1 MAYFPLNS
9 QQNIPSQEIQRN
21 FVGGELSVRDYFI
34 RDWLQGGSWSF
45 ILFPSLNN
53 IQCQRHSC
61 RRLEWKVRFI
71 FSWYSRVS
79 QKKSCKPVHS
89 ISKTLFIWDILRIFV
104 PVARDGRLK
113 GWKLSTAPGG
123 DRLYSWLH
131 WHLTALLLSPLS
143 IVPVSLIPTESCRFA
158 SSRFWALMTAAW
170 LWGGKCHWK
179 YISYH
184 FHFYSALE
192 WKWKE
197 NLLVMSITFCGV
209 CVTCPRRGGG
219 RARGR
224 GRVSWSG
231 GTREPAAAGTLERG
245 LNSDLNTA
253 LITFLWSFSTNHTIL
268 FAVWV

>member
-1 MAYFPLNS
+1 MY
-9 QQNIPSQEIQRN
+9 
-21 FVGGELSVRDYFI
+21 
-34 RDWLQGGSWSF
+34 
-45 ILFPSLNN
+45 
-53 IQCQRHSC
+53 
-61 RRLEWKVRFI
+61 
-71 FSWYSRVS
+71 
-79 QKKSCKPVHS
+79 KPVHS

-113 GWKLSTAPGG
+113 GWKLSAAPGG

-158 SSRFWALMTAAW
+158 SSRFWAQMTAAW

-179 YISYH
+179 YISFH
-184 FHFYSALE
+184 FHFYTALE
-192 WKWKE
+192 WKCQE
-197 NLLVMSITFCGV
+197 ILLVMSITFCGV

-253 LITFLWSFSTNHTIL
+253 LITFLWNFSTNHTIL
-268 FAVWV
+268 FAVCLSIIEFQSASAEKMKSNYKMLKTHTCTLHTQVNKLRLIKYHLKTWGRDFRLVIRFAGML

>member
-21 FVGGELSVRDYFI
+21 FVGGELSVVSSGLFYLRLAT
-34 RDWLQGGSWSF
+34 RGQLESF

-113 GWKLSTAPGG
+113 GWKLSAAPGG

-131 WHLTALLLSPLS
+131 WHLTALLWSPLS
-143 IVPVSLIPTESCRFA
+143 IVPLWFLLSLAGLLPPGFEHRWTPPGCGEESVTENTFHLI
-158 SSRFWALMTAAW
+158 F
-170 LWGGKCHWK
+170 
-179 YISYH
+179 ISTLH
-184 FHFYSALE
+184 
-192 WKWKE
+192 
-197 NLLVMSITFCGV
+197 
-209 CVTCPRRGGG
+209 
-219 RARGR
+219 
-224 GRVSWSG
+224 WSG
-231 GTREPAAAGTLERG
+231 NAKK
-245 LNSDLNTA
+245 
-253 LITFLWSFSTNHTIL
+253 FF
-268 FAVWV
+268 

>member
-21 FVGGELSVRDYFI
+21 FVGGELSVWDYFI
-34 RDWLQGGSWSF
+34 RDWLQGGSWRA
-45 ILFPSLNN
+45 LFCFPVWIISSVRD
-53 IQCQRHSC
+53 IRADVWSG
-61 RRLEWKVRFI
+61 RLGL
-71 FSWYSRVS
+71 FSRDTAGCPR
-79 QKKSCKPVHS
+79 KSHVHIPVHS

-131 WHLTALLLSPLS
+131 WHLTDLLLSPLS
-143 IVPVSLIPTESCRFA
+143 IVLVLLSPTESCRFA
-158 SSRFWALMTAAW
+158 SSRFWAQMTAAW

-253 LITFLWSFSTNHTIL
+253 LITFLWSFWLRKQPNKS
-268 FAVWV
+268 

>member
-1 MAYFPLNS
+1 MITLTPDCSTL
-9 QQNIPSQEIQRN
+9 IPAIHC
-21 FVGGELSVRDYFI
+21 
-34 RDWLQGGSWSF
+34 
-45 ILFPSLNN
+45 P
-53 IQCQRHSC
+53 
-61 RRLEWKVRFI
+61 
-71 FSWYSRVS
+71 
-79 QKKSCKPVHS
+79 
-89 ISKTLFIWDILRIFV
+89 
-104 PVARDGRLK
+104 
-113 GWKLSTAPGG
+113 
-123 DRLYSWLH
+123 
-131 WHLTALLLSPLS
+131 
-143 IVPVSLIPTESCRFA
+143 SLIPTESCRFA

-209 CVTCPRRGGG
+209 GVTCPRRVGG

-231 GTREPAAAGTLERG
+231 GTREPAAAETLERR

-253 LITFLWSFSTNHTIL
+253 LITFLWSFSTNNNICL
-268 FAVWV
+268 RSRPVDPNVVCPSVSQSQCWK